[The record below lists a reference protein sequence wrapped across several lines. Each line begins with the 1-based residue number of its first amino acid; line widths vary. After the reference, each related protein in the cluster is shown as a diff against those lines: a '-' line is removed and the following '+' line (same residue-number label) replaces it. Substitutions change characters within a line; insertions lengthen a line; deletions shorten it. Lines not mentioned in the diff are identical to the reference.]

1 MWRPIQDYRD
11 YDEQPSDFC
20 YGATA
25 TDCWTFATTKEN
37 KTPCLVPMIED
48 DADSCP
54 DGEICASIASQ
65 FATRFTDDGY
75 VISIGAAMVCKVLG
89 ESFMRG
95 VIKQSIGSVANIWG
109 FWSRAYHRVGPWS
122 V

>member
-1 MWRPIQDYRD
+1 
-11 YDEQPSDFC
+11 
-20 YGATA
+20 
-25 TDCWTFATTKEN
+25 
-37 KTPCLVPMIED
+37 MIED

-95 VIKQSIGSVANIWG
+95 VIKQSIGLVANIWG